1 MSFFQNFKKGKQ
13 KQISERLFQMFEFN
27 RKWKRYASLQ
37 ILISQ
42 LVKDSYELL
51 KYLNLALEWTFKTIS
66 FSFSSRTALDIITHS
81 NMIK

>member
-1 MSFFQNFKKGKQ
+1 M
-13 KQISERLFQMFEFN
+13 LEFN

-51 KYLNLALEWTFKTIS
+51 KYLNLALE
-66 FSFSSRTALDIITHS
+66 
-81 NMIK
+81 